1 VGYLLVDRF
10 QRAFQIWSVLALAAR
25 NRQVLTY
32 DLLSHLIGVPRMG
45 LGQMLEPIQSYCILN
60 RLPALTS
67 LVVSEESGVPGQGF
81 IASHDV
87 PREQVRVFNHDW
99 LAQISPNEEVLQQAA
114 ERLPTNGRPLVQLQE
129 ELDFGG

>member
-1 VGYLLVDRF
+1 M
-10 QRAFQIWSVLALAAR
+10 
-25 NRQVLTY
+25 LTY

-81 IASHDV
+81 IAAHDV
-87 PREQVRVFNHDW
+87 PREQGRVFNHDW
-99 LAQISPNEEVLQQAA
+99 LGQISPNEEVLQQAA